1 MTNLE
6 TNRPGTD
13 AAESTFEQR
22 WAAWLARG
30 QARDKRSGLRL
41 NAVRG
46 VVLVA
51 LVGWLLW
58 GSLLA

>member
-6 TNRPGTD
+6 TNRAGTE

-30 QARDKRSGLRL
+30 QARDRRSDLRL
-41 NAVRG
+41 NVAR
-46 VVLVA
+46 VLVVA
-51 LVGWLLW
+51 GLVGWLLW
-58 GSLLA
+58 GSILA